1 MSGAATSTP
10 MPSTTTDSPV
20 PNQMMMDQ
28 LMTSQALVSTAECR
42 MILRIVKTC
51 DSFRSCL
58 GLGTDLKAMFP
69 DSQIAADFI
78 LSKTKCAYVVKYGVT
93 PWLKENLQK
102 RISKSLFYSVSY
114 D

>member
-1 MSGAATSTP
+1 